1 MVPFICSLFI
11 LPVIVSGLVLIL
23 PKNLSKVLVITTAL
37 ILTAV
42 SLYCFISIDQPLFF
56 SAPEYTNEIVVGA
69 DLLLLLF
76 FAGVAIKRKS
86 ALVGLLTVLQLGASV
101 YLLLNSEGATA
112 AQFMVDKL
120 SLFMFLL
127 INVISSIICIFSLKY
142 IDEED
147 CSEFRKKY
155 FLSIL
160 FWFIGVM
167 NLVVSSDNLEY
178 FFLFFELTTLASY
191 LLISF
196 RKDETSV
203 KNALTALWMNQIG
216 GLAIL
221 GSIFFIH
228 YNGYGEASFSNLLH
242 HASATTV
249 LMPLALLSIA
259 ALIKGAQMPFSKWLL
274 GAMVAPT
281 PVSALLHSSTMVKI
295 APFIILRLSP
305 ALQGTPVAWVIIALT
320 GFVFAAAAIGALSQ
334 DNFKRILAH
343 STIALLALMIMM
355 AAVGTPV
362 TIIAALTLILFH
374 GISKCMLFLN
384 AGILER
390 VFHFKQASD
399 MDRLAESGPFTS
411 LVVAIGFMSLL
422 LPPFGAFIGKWF
434 SIETLGTLA
443 LSQKALGA
451 IVIVL
456 IAFGGAVLSLLY
468 FKVLGLIIARRGD
481 HEKITL
487 EKTNPFYSSSI
498 YILLGLVIAGV
509 LGFPLLLSDYFI
521 PVASQ
526 ALNTTI
532 AIFTHGWNMHLG
544 AMTLPIVPLLFAFL
558 LLPVTIVLAMF
569 VRFKNV
575 DRAKE
580 YACGEKVNYSF
591 SAMYFS
597 TDKGTPY
604 FTAIGVLF
612 FIALLAVV
620 LI

>member
-101 YLLLNSEGATA
+101 YLLLNSEGTKA

-228 YNGYGEASFSNLLH
+228 YNGYGETTFSNLLV
-242 HASATTV
+242 HASTTTV
-249 LMPLALLSIA
+249 LLPLALLSIA

-399 MDRLAESGPFTS
+399 MDRLAESGPFAS

-434 SIETLGTLA
+434 SIETLGVLA

-487 EKTNPFYSSSI
+487 EKTSPFYSGSI
-498 YILLGLVIAGV
+498 YVLLGLVIAGV
-509 LGFPLLLSDYFI
+509 LGFPLLLTDYFI

-526 ALNTTI
+526 TLNTNI
-532 AIFTHGWNMHLG
+532 PISTHGWNIHLG

-597 TDKGTPY
+597 TDKATPY
-604 FTAIGVLF
+604 FTAIGILF

>member
-1 MVPFICSLFI
+1 MVSLICSLFV

-42 SLYCFISIDQPLFF
+42 SLYCFISIGQPLFF
-56 SAPEYTNEIVVGA
+56 SAPEYTNEIVVGT

-76 FAGVAIKRKS
+76 FAGIAIKRKS

-101 YLLLNSEGATA
+101 YLLLNSEETKA

-160 FWFIGVM
+160 FWFIGAM

-191 LLISF
+191 LLIAF

-221 GSIFFIH
+221 GSIFSIG
-228 YNGYGEASFSNLLH
+228 YNGYGEATFTNLLQN
-242 HASATTV
+242 ASVTTV
-249 LMPLALLSIA
+249 LLPLALLSIA

-443 LSQKALGA
+443 LTQKALGA

-487 EKTNPFYSSSI
+487 EKTSSFYRGSI
-498 YILLGLVIAGV
+498 YVLLGLVIAGV
-509 LGFPLLLSDYFI
+509 LGFPLLLTDYFI

-526 ALNTTI
+526 TLNTNI
-532 AIFTHGWNMHLG
+532 PISTHGWNMHLG

-597 TDKGTPY
+597 TDKATPY
-604 FTAIGVLF
+604 FTAIGILF